1 MININSK
8 EWAELTGSDIVEFL
22 SSPET
27 EESFFF
33 EFKDDRV
40 NSKKVA
46 EEISALANT
55 YGGYIFLG
63 VSDDKKIEGCNAWNE
78 QRIQTTIHDSI
89 TPTPS
94 FDIKK
99 FVCEN
104 QIVFVIRIDEG
115 AEPPY
120 ITSQGKIY
128 ERLASGSCVVKDSA
142 RLTQMYNKQ
151 ETRLQRLMD
160 VLSIPPIN
168 ADVGNIYG
176 YIDIGFSLTL
186 SDPDY
191 VIRTFVDTD
200 LELIARDIRDKTSQ
214 SSLYRIAKS
223 IVFMP
228 GGLSAGENKLPA
240 HLNNFIEIMRDGSV
254 RMRLLLMNNNAE
266 EEAANMIYPLF
277 YLRSFRNIYAKIM
290 GNLFPNYF
298 IFAKKYEELTTLKQF
313 QPVLRYEPNML
324 AQDPANEENNKEL
337 LDFYSKKQEIYGV
350 NRIITN
356 DRVPKTGLLTI
367 DKSAMQKWGVKE
379 YTADSIIDELFYS
392 WFVPMNTPSALQ

>member
-8 EWAELTGSDIVEFL
+8 EWAELAESDIVEFL

-63 VSDDKKIEGCNAWNE
+63 VSDDKKIEGCTAWNE

-94 FDIKK
+94 FDVKK

-128 ERLASGSCVVKDSA
+128 ERLSSGSCVVKDSA

-160 VLSIPPIN
+160 VLSIPPIS

-186 SDPDY
+186 SDPNYAIKTLND
-191 VIRTFVDTD
+191 VD
-200 LELIARDIRDKTSQ
+200 LETIAQDIRGKYSS
-214 SSLYRIAKS
+214 SSLYRFASS
-223 IVFMP
+223 IVFVP
-228 GGLSAGENKLPA
+228 GGLSAGTNKLPA
-240 HLNNFIEIMRDGSV
+240 HLNNFMEIMRDGNV

-266 EEAANMIYPLF
+266 EETANMIYPFF
-277 YLRSFRNIYAKIM
+277 YLGTYRTIYARIM
-290 GNLFPNYF
+290 GSLFPEYF
-298 IFAKKYEELTTLKQF
+298 IFAKGYESLTTLKQF
-313 QPVLRYEPNML
+313 QPIFRYEPDML
-324 AQDPANEENNKEL
+324 TQVPAAEAKNDKYL
-337 LDFYSKKQEIYGV
+337 LYYRERQKIYGI

-356 DRVPKTGLLTI
+356 DRIPKTGLLTI
-367 DKSAMQKWGVKE
+367 DKSAMQKWGVKK
-379 YTADSIIDELFYS
+379 YTSDSIIDELFYS
-392 WFVPMNTPSALQ
+392 QFVYMSIPKEL